1 MPNSALKRKRRKVRT
16 KKVHVQNPASWD
28 VTTVGEPASQAG
40 TSRIPTGPRKG
51 GKCPKPASSS
61 AEGGSE
67 CECTPQAG
75 RSRTPTYV
83 KQAQFTAPL
92 SKIPARKGERLGGI
106 KHDNSTAQFTA
117 CEPRQKPFFFLE
129 LHECVNIRLASI
141 CHRHTVG
148 NGEKEGSFPPPAI
161 LSAQLAHN
169 RKEHPPVSAWAKEL
183 KVLGE
188 EMEREK
194 MRADCAGSSNKG
206 SDTDR

>member
-92 SKIPARKGERLGGI
+92 SKIPARKGTKECKARVEHLAEALAARNACDDFYYATGAPVYIEGSVFDEDPWAQVSDLEASSMI
-106 KHDNSTAQFTA
+106 TPPLNS
-117 CEPRQKPFFFLE
+117 PHVSPGRSRFFF
-129 LHECVNIRLASI
+129 
-141 CHRHTVG
+141 
-148 NGEKEGSFPPPAI
+148 
-161 LSAQLAHN
+161 
-169 RKEHPPVSAWAKEL
+169 
-183 KVLGE
+183 
-188 EMEREK
+188 
-194 MRADCAGSSNKG
+194 
-206 SDTDR
+206 